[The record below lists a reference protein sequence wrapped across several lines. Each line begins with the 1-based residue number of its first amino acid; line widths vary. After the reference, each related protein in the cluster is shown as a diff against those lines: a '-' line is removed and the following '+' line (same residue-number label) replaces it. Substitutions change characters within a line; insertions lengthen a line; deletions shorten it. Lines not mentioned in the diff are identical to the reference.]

1 MGKTRWILPELFLD
15 FKSSCMFLDGQSIW
29 STGAR
34 VSFSL
39 CGMNKNKT
47 NELYFIPITVHRKIG
62 SSSMGAE
69 MRMFWSW
76 VAYRRGRVNLSMC
89 ACAYACAYLC
99 ACVWALHFTFVWM
112 FFFGECWWVTA
123 IGERMKSQ
131 LWLHPSD
138 ETYTC
143 VLLYCWTLGCKIH
156 PETRV
161 IYSFFAYIRAVSA
174 SFYRPVWYRRPN
186 GLWTCVLP
194 WRRCHCEV
202 L

>member
-1 MGKTRWILPELFLD
+1 MLNGRAMLSSLQFCLFNIYIYLGWVPLNEKVYQGCRYCSFVIKFHIMLWSLLMSGIGCADETITRKWLQLA
-15 FKSSCMFLDGQSIW
+15 KW
-29 STGAR
+29 
-34 VSFSL
+34 
-39 CGMNKNKT
+39 GMKNKQKT

-156 PETRV
+156 PQTH
-161 IYSFFAYIRAVSA
+161 II
-174 SFYRPVWYRRPN
+174 
-186 GLWTCVLP
+186 
-194 WRRCHCEV
+194 
-202 L
+202 